1 MRFRRA
7 MARLFDRA
15 AGLDLDGGASI
26 APAVRARE
34 ITMTTLI
41 ALCND
46 PVEYSQANGRVRTTN
61 EKTPACEPP
70 AVANVRGARP
80 KSLMIAESRRAFLFG
95 GKRG

>member
-1 MRFRRA
+1 MRFRKGHGKALRP
-7 MARLFDRA
+7 RS
-15 AGLDLDGGASI
+15 GLDLDGGASI

-61 EKTPACEPP
+61 KKAPACEPP
-70 AVANVRGARP
+70 TVADVRGSPAP
-80 KSLMIAESRRAFLFG
+80 G
-95 GKRG
+95 H